1 MLGSISRQDQV
12 RKTETTPGVRQ
23 GQGGRDG
30 EGVGEEQVERGR
42 ERERKST
49 LKGVGKS
56 LGTEGRLITSI

>member
-23 GQGGRDG
+23 GLGGRDG
-30 EGVGEEQVERGR
+30 EGVGEEQGERGR
-42 ERERKST
+42 ERERRTK
-49 LKGVGKS
+49 LKGVRKA